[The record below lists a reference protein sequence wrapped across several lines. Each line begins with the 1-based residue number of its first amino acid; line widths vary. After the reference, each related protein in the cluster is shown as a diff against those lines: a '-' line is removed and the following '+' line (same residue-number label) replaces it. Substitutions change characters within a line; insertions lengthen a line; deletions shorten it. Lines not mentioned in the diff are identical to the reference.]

1 MRTRYRVK
9 DETVRLEAKDGG
21 ASIALEL
28 SRSGLERGRLGDPG
42 VVRSSTARA
51 VCVGRGRA
59 SSFSKTASI
68 AAGHQAEAAA
78 GGLWGKIKRS
88 D

>member
-9 DETVRLEAKDGG
+9 DETIRLEAKDGG

-28 SRSGLERGRLGDPG
+28 SRSGLERGGLGDPG

-51 VCVGRGRA
+51 VCLGRGRA
-59 SSFSKTASI
+59 SSFSKAGGI
-68 AAGHQAEAAA
+68 AAGHQAEAVA
-78 GGLWGKIKRS
+78 GGLRGEVKRS

>member
-28 SRSGLERGRLGDPG
+28 SRSGPG
-42 VVRSSTARA
+42 RSSSARA
-51 VCVGRGRA
+51 VCVGRGRS
-59 SSFSKTASI
+59 SSFSEAASV
-68 AAGHQAEAAA
+68 AAGHQAEAVA
-78 GGLWGKIKRS
+78 GGLRRKVERS

>member
-28 SRSGLERGRLGDPG
+28 SRSGLERGRPGDPG
-42 VVRSSTARA
+42 VVRGSAARA
-51 VCVGRGRA
+51 VCVGRGRV
-59 SSFSKTASI
+59 SSFSKAASI
-68 AAGHQAEAAA
+68 AAGHQAEASA
-78 GGLWGKIKRS
+78 GGLRGKVERS